1 MSEPISP
8 ELKRAE
14 ALCVEGGLRLTGAR
28 RAILAVLLTAN
39 DHPDVEELHR
49 RVIASGNKRISVS
62 TVYRT
67 LALFAE
73 AGIITKHDFK
83 DGRARYEETGDE
95 HHDHLIDITSGRVV
109 EFVNEAM
116 ERLQETIARELG
128 YELVDHRLELYG
140 RPLK

>member
-1 MSEPISP
+1 MSDLS
-8 ELKRAE
+8 RAE
-14 ALCVEGGLRLTGAR
+14 ALCAARGIRLTGAR
-28 RAILAVLLTAN
+28 RVILSVLLSCA

-49 RVIASGNKRISVS
+49 RIFASGDRRISVS

-67 LALFAE
+67 VALFAE
-73 AGIITKHDFK
+73 AGILTKHDFK
-83 DGRARYEETGDE
+83 DGRARYEEAGEE
-95 HHDHLIDITSGRVV
+95 HHDHLIDITSGRVI

-140 RPLK
+140 RPLKPKTV